1 MELRQKVLEQI
12 EQFIVCDYLSI
23 ANVCFFMQSVRVL
36 IEIDKNKSKYEI
48 TSLYC
53 NWILHKEL
61 DQGNAPSN
69 IIQEIA
75 NSFQNFSSKND
86 LIKKINNAISLKK
99 LIVELKEI
107 LWINISD
114 KVKMS
119 RMDYEDYWLKFIQI
133 LLSQLLFRPIKL
145 KTNNISLNDFQ
156 FTIYGFQVVTEKEHY
171 NIELLSKELETK
183 NKRFII
189 NIALFREYENT
200 TNNNGNCCT
209 TPIFRA

>member
-12 EQFIVCDYLSI
+12 EQFIVCDHISI

-36 IEIDKNKSKYEI
+36 IEIDGSKSKYEF
-48 TSLYC
+48 TNLYC

-61 DQGNAPSN
+61 DQGNTPSK

-75 NSFQNFSSKND
+75 NSFENINSKND
-86 LIKKINNAISLKK
+86 LIKKINNSISLRK

-114 KVKMS
+114 KVKVS
-119 RMDYEDYWLKFIQI
+119 RTDYEDYWLKFIQI
-133 LLSQLLFRPIKL
+133 LLSQILFRPIKL
-145 KTNNISLNDFQ
+145 KKKNIDLNDFQ
-156 FTIYGFQVVTEKEHY
+156 FSIYGLQLVSEKEHY
-171 NIELLSKELETK
+171 NIELLSEELESK

-189 NIALFREYENT
+189 DIALFREYES
-200 TNNNGNCCT
+200 T
-209 TPIFRA
+209 TPNNI